1 MMENKDLF
9 LSHLQASL
17 IYNVQWAALQGEAA
31 EPTASEET
39 QPQSSCSPGAWHF
52 IQPLTSPYTAQLPSA
67 ALTIPRAPAGPC
79 ALSTL
84 CQGRGAAL
92 PGAQPCPGWDAHP
105 RDGVGSQICT
115 SRARGVHLPRA
126 QHWGSSQ
133 AHEGN
138 LCFHLQAQP

>member
-1 MMENKDLF
+1 MENEDLF

-39 QPQSSCSPGAWHF
+39 QPQSSRSLRAWHF
-52 IQPLTSPYTAQLPSA
+52 VQPLAGPYAARLPSA
-67 ALTIPRAPAGPC
+67 ALTTPRAPAGPC
-79 ALSTL
+79 ALSAP

-92 PGAQPCPGWDAHP
+92 PGAPPCPGWDAHP
-105 RDGVGSQICT
+105 RDGVGPQICP
-115 SRARGVHLPRA
+115 SRARGVHLRRA

-133 AHEGN
+133 AHKGN
-138 LCFHLQAQP
+138 LRFHLQAQP